1 MYIND
6 NNGAFQFINMIKN
19 QPNPQELVV
28 NMLKANTKQNP
39 IFNNIISLI
48 EEENTKEI
56 ESIVR
61 NIATERGIDFDKE
74 FNSFKQMFRR

>member
-1 MYIND
+1 MYT
-6 NNGAFQFINMIKN
+6 NNNNAFQFIDMIKN

-28 NMLKANTKQNP
+28 NMLRANAKQNP
-39 IFNNIISLI
+39 VFNNLIHLI

>member
-1 MYIND
+1 MYT
-6 NNGAFQFINMIKN
+6 NNEAFQFINMIKN
-19 QPNPQELVV
+19 QPNPQELVI
-28 NMLKANTKQNP
+28 NMLKENSKQNP
-39 IFNNIISLI
+39 IFNNIINLI
-48 EEENTKEI
+48 EEGNTKEI

>member
-1 MYIND
+1 MYT
-6 NNGAFQFINMIKN
+6 NNNNAFQFIDMIKN
-19 QPNPQELVV
+19 QSNPQELVI
-28 NMLKANTKQNP
+28 NMLRANAKQNP
-39 IFNNIISLI
+39 VFNNLIYLI
-48 EEENTKEI
+48 EEGNTKEI

>member
-1 MYIND
+1 MYT

-28 NMLKANTKQNP
+28 NMLKENSKQNP
-39 IFNNIISLI
+39 VFNNIINLI
-48 EEENTKEI
+48 EEGNTKEI

>member
-1 MYIND
+1 MYT
-6 NNGAFQFINMIKN
+6 NNNNAFQFIDMIKN
-19 QPNPQELVV
+19 QSNPQELVV
-28 NMLKANTKQNP
+28 NMLRANAKQNP
-39 IFNNIISLI
+39 VFNNLIHLI
-48 EEENTKEI
+48 EEGNTKEI